1 MKRVLSL
8 VLILTC
14 ILALA
19 VPASAA
25 KEPDLQALV
34 NETAKYMLSAV
45 PKPELGSIGG
55 EWAVLGLARSG
66 YAVPDG
72 YFEAYYGRLVQD
84 VQAVQ
89 GVLHKRKYTEYERV
103 IVALSAIGKD

>member
-8 VLILTC
+8 VLILVC
-14 ILALA
+14 ILAFA
-19 VPASAA
+19 VTASAE
-25 KEPDLQALV
+25 KETDLQTLV

-55 EWAVLGLARSG
+55 EWAILGLARSG
-66 YAVPDG
+66 YAVPEG
-72 YFEAYYGRLVQD
+72 YFEEYYCRLIQN

-89 GVLHKRKYTEYERV
+89 GVLHKRKYTE
-103 IVALSAIGKD
+103 